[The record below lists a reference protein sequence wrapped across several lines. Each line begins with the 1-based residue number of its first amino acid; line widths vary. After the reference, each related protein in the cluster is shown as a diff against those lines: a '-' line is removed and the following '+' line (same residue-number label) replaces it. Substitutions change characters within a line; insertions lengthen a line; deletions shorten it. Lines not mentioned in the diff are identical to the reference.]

1 MIKEVNPYAQ
11 KYCHIGD
18 AIKQNPVEDIK
29 LVLRATGDK
38 IDPHTYNL
46 PTGTDI
52 AIIMP
57 MDINQNILK
66 RDIVVYKKHFIQ
78 MAKI

>member
-1 MIKEVNPYAQ
+1 MHRSIV
-11 KYCHIGD
+11 HIGD
-18 AIKQNPVEDIK
+18 VIKQNPVEDIK

-38 IDPHTYNL
+38 IDPCRYNL

-57 MDINQNILK
+57 TDIN
-66 RDIVVYKKHFIQ
+66 
-78 MAKI
+78 